1 MTHENTFSLE
11 NDIESRLASRNIL
24 LMAHMVVG
32 YHPEQDSDGFTPVA
46 GPSLKDEAIDVNRR
60 MMQLMKEADVDLVE
74 LQMPF
79 SEPIA
84 DGPSFIA
91 ANHGAIANGITSDD
105 YFGVMREFSAL
116 GIPLMSMG
124 YYNWPYRLGH
134 DKFARRLSDAGGR
147 GYIMAD
153 LPPEIDAPLRR
164 ECEQYGLAPIL
175 VATPTN
181 TRVRLEEISR
191 GSRGFLYCQARRG
204 VTGRE
209 TAIDS
214 GTVEFLNRCK
224 DAASEDLPLGVGF
237 GIDTADKVRAL
248 KGKAAI
254 AIVGTALLK
263 AWQRGGEEGFR
274 DTLLRLSE
282 ARW

>member
-1 MTHENTFSLE
+1 MTNESTFSLE
-11 NDIESRLASRNIL
+11 DYIEGRLTSRNIL
-24 LMAHMVVG
+24 LMTHMVVG
-32 YHPEQDSDGFTPVA
+32 YHPEQDLDGFTTAP
-46 GPSLKDEAIDVNRR
+46 GSGLKAEALDVNLR
-60 MMQLMKEADVDLVE
+60 MMQLMKEAAVDLVE

-105 YFGVMREFSAL
+105 YFGAMREFSSL
-116 GIPLMSMG
+116 GIPLVGMG

-134 DKFARRLSDAGGR
+134 DEFARRLSNAGGR

-153 LPPEIDAPLRR
+153 LPPEIDAPLRGQ
-164 ECEQYGLAPIL
+164 CEQYGLAPIL
-175 VATPTN
+175 VATPTS
-181 TRVRLEEISR
+181 TRTRLEEISR

-209 TAIDS
+209 TALDGS
-214 GTVEFLNRCK
+214 TVEFIDRCK
-224 DAASEDLPLGVGF
+224 SASREDLPLGLGF
-237 GIDTADKVRAL
+237 GIDTAEKVRAL
-248 KGKAAI
+248 QGKAAV

-263 AWQRGGEEGFR
+263 AWQSGGEKGFM
-274 DTLLRLSE
+274 DCLHRLSE